1 MTYFEIMRNAI
12 ASGEKSPEQAVR
24 WLCYHG
30 VYDYVAYA
38 EMYHDK

>member
-1 MTYFEIMRNAI
+1 MTYFEILRNAI

-30 VYDYVAYA
+30 VSWKRAVS
-38 EMYHDK
+38 EMADDK